1 MAGKSA
7 HRITRL
13 ATAFVIRAV
22 NLTRRNPACPGTLK
36 YIIQQGACD
45 LMQKRTKI
53 LTIVALLLVLA
64 LATLDSTIVA
74 TAMPGIVNKLGGIAL
89 YSWAFSAYLL
99 TSTTIMPLYGKLADL
114 YGRKLILLIGT
125 LIFLVGSAACGS
137 AQTMEQLIFFR
148 GLQGLGAGAIQ
159 PVVLTILAD
168 ISSSAEENA
177 KLLGAVGVLWGVS
190 SIIGPLL
197 GGVIVDHFSWPW
209 IFYLNLPLG
218 TLALLLLIVA
228 FKEGA
233 TRQQHR
239 LDYLGTAAFTGAIV
253 AFLLF
258 LLQGGTAWAWASP
271 QSLGLLLVAL
281 LLAVAF
287 VLIERQ
293 AEEPV
298 LPLELLTQRTIA
310 ISNGGSFLLGAL
322 LYSLTT
328 YVPLFVQGVQG
339 GDATLAGSVLIP
351 NLLSWALVSMFASLL
366 VRYMSF
372 RVIVR
377 IGALLMV
384 VGAGMMIFF
393 RQQTSFAFLAL
404 ALILL
409 GIGFGLASV
418 IYTLAVQRVARKEIV
433 GVATASTQFLRLIG
447 GTIGVA
453 IMGAILNGQMRQRFA
468 PIAAHASSSTHH
480 LSEGTSPVN
489 LLLTPSLRA
498 ALPPAVLEQLKQAFA
513 QSLWWVF
520 LSMLVVALLGL
531 LLMLR
536 FPSVPLEASV
546 PKQRV
551 QETEQGKMK
560 TSQERDPCSAL

>member
-1 MAGKSA
+1 M
-7 HRITRL
+7 R
-13 ATAFVIRAV
+13 
-22 NLTRRNPACPGTLK
+22 
-36 YIIQQGACD
+36 
-45 LMQKRTKI
+45 KRTKI

-125 LIFLVGSAACGS
+125 LIFLIGSAACGS

-177 KLLGAVGVLWGVS
+177 RLLGAVGVLWGVS
-190 SIIGPLL
+190 SVIGPLL
-197 GGVIVDHFSWPW
+197 GGVIVDHFSWSW

-228 FKEGA
+228 FKESA

-239 LDYLGTAAFTGAIV
+239 LDYLGTTVFTGAIV

-258 LLQGGTAWAWASP
+258 LLQGGTAWAWTSLP
-271 QSLGLLLVAL
+271 SLGLLLAAL

-287 VLIERQ
+287 VLVERQ
-293 AEEPV
+293 AKEPV

-322 LYSLTT
+322 LYGLTT

-351 NLLSWALVSMFASLL
+351 NLLSWALVSMVASLL

-377 IGALLMV
+377 LGALLIA
-384 VGAGMMIFF
+384 VGAGMMVFF

-468 PIAAHASSSTHH
+468 PIAAHASSFPHH
-480 LSEGTSPVN
+480 LSEGTSPAN

-513 QSLWWVF
+513 QSLFWVF

-536 FPSVPLEASV
+536 FPSVPLKASV

-560 TSQERDPCSAL
+560 TMKTGASL